1 MTRARELSRLGNPN
15 IISAD
20 SDYNVGIGSTTPDA
34 KLDVIA
40 FVEATFVS

>member
-40 FVEATFVS
+40 FVEATFVY